1 MRQNLDYLLEK
12 KQKNFY
18 NSMNN
23 MNTFALAKII
33 EIDNSILEASI
44 ELIAQTEF
52 KDSYTENP
60 VINVVPIMP
69 IFNSTSFFINAPY
82 NVGDLVIVG
91 FCQHSLEGTID
102 EIEQIEPKSK
112 DRYSLDDA
120 IILGNITAQYTDQFP
135 DDLSIIHKESGNY
148 LHFTKDGSIEIQANT
163 KIIGNLEVT
172 GTGKFDGLLESGEDV
187 QSNSISL
194 VNHTHGNV
202 QSGSG
207 DTGVPK

>member
-33 EIDNSILEASI
+33 EIDNSILEASV
-44 ELIAQTEF
+44 ELIAHTEF
-52 KDSYTENP
+52 GDSYSENP
-60 VINVVPIMP
+60 TINVVPIMP
-69 IFNSTSFFINAPY
+69 VFNSSSFFINAPY
-82 NVGDLVIVG
+82 NIGDLVIVG

-102 EIEQIEPKSK
+102 EVEQIEPLSK
-112 DRYSLDDA
+112 DKYSLDDA

-148 LHFTKDGSIEIQANT
+148 LRFTKDGSIEIQANT
-163 KIIGNLEVT
+163 KIIGNLEVSGT
-172 GTGKFDGLLESGEDV
+172 GTFNGLLESAEDV

-194 VNHTHGNV
+194 INHKHGNV
-202 QSGSG
+202 QSGGS

>member
-1 MRQNLDYLLEK
+1 MIPNLDYIFEK
-12 KQKNFY
+12 KNRDFY
-18 NSMNN
+18 RSLNDI
-23 MNTFALAKII
+23 NTLALGKIL
-33 EIDNSILEASI
+33 EIDNSLLEANV
-44 ELIAQTEF
+44 ELTSKTEF
-52 KDSYTENP
+52 SGVYTTNP
-60 VINVVPIMP
+60 IIYAVPIMP
-69 IFNSTSFFINAPY
+69 IFNSSVFFMNSPYKIN
-82 NVGDLVIVG
+82 DLVLLGI
-91 FCQHSLEGTID
+91 CQHSLEGTID
-102 EIEQIEPKSK
+102 EVEQIEPKSK

-148 LHFTKDGSIEIQANT
+148 LRFTKDGSIEIQANT
-163 KIIGNLEVT
+163 KIIGNLEVN